1 AFGERVPLDATAI
14 AGKAPGYA
22 LDLPAEIAAKYRGRP
37 ALLATALLSAE
48 MVDLTKPLP
57 PAATADEEALDA
69 VMKRISPAFTAVR
82 LAIDASNADSAR
94 QGAVV
99 LNQAFA
105 EVDAFWTRQAR
116 ADAVSWAQTAR
127 LQAEA
132 IERRAAAGEWEAAK
146 TSVGTLGQQCQACH
160 AAYRDQFADGAF
172 RLKKTRR

>member
-1 AFGERVPLDATAI
+1 MFEHMTEEVVEAGGAEGDA
-14 AGKAPGYA
+14 GYA

-127 LQAEA
+127 VVKQAH
-132 IERRAAAGEWEAAK
+132 RGH
-146 TSVGTLGQQCQACH
+146 SQGS
-160 AAYRDQFADGAF
+160 DQDPWRGPVEVDE
-172 RLKKTRR
+172 